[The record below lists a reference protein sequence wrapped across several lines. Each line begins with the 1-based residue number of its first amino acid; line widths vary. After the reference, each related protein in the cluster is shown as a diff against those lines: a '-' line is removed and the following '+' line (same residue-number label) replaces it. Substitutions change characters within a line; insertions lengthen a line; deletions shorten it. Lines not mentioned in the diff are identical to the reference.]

1 MFPQIVS
8 TEVEPVQLPDGSE
21 VVMISPAGITFQ
33 YTILLARREPLP
45 PDRFL
50 LHLRIRVWTDGGLNL
65 SDNSF
70 RLAAGDLRLAP
81 VNHLNK
87 VVATNQT
94 VDGDVE
100 FEIDPSLKE
109 VVLVIT
115 VGSYVEPWATKEL
128 RLIFP

>member
-1 MFPQIVS
+1 MTAAVS
-8 TEVEPVQLPDGSE
+8 QPVQLPDGSE
-21 VVMISPAGITFQ
+21 AVMLAPTGITFQ
-33 YTILLARREPLP
+33 YTILSAQRVALP

-94 VDGDVE
+94 VDGEVE

-109 VVLVIT
+109 AVLVIT